1 MKILNIPQQLSCVS
15 HSKSHKPWEYCQY
28 RQFMNTEAKNSD
40 HKVTFRENGRLTLN
54 LHLRDK
60 IFTSSCVKPII
71 HSIWHPFFLRNP
83 LESHEEA
90 IKVPSTDTSFEE
102 ETLIMVLNRL
112 GFRKT
117 THRNYNI
124 FLPCPLG
131 TFSNY
136 NLFTLEPNVE
146 ICIDCPPGMLYLI
159 PKSIIETAGI
169 PKKDSSLT

>member
-1 MKILNIPQQLSCVS
+1 
-15 HSKSHKPWEYCQY
+15 
-28 RQFMNTEAKNSD
+28 
-40 HKVTFRENGRLTLN
+40 
-54 LHLRDK
+54 
-60 IFTSSCVKPII
+60 
-71 HSIWHPFFLRNP
+71 
-83 LESHEEA
+83 
-90 IKVPSTDTSFEE
+90 
-102 ETLIMVLNRL
+102 MVLNRL

-169 PKKDSSLT
+169 PKNDSSLT